1 MSNSD
6 SFIDEVT
13 EEVRRDRLFTA
24 MRRYGWIGVVAVVA
38 LVGGA
43 AWREYDAAQDRAR
56 AQDFGSALSTALAAE
71 APAARAEA
79 VQQVT
84 APDAAAAAL
93 RDLLAAAELSAAGDE
108 AAAAALLEQTAANG
122 DLAEI
127 YRDIAA
133 FKAVSGAGDA
143 LTPEARR
150 LRLEAMAVPGKPLRL
165 LAEEQLA
172 LLDIEAGE
180 TEAAISRLQAI
191 QNDAETTAGL
201 RQRASQLIVALG
213 GTPETAG

>member
-38 LVGGA
+38 PVGGA

-143 LTPEARR
+143 LTPEDRR